1 MVSAPSG
8 TGAPVKMRTVSPGP
22 TVPSNDAPAGT
33 LPIWRSV
40 TGGSATSA
48 ARAA

>member
-22 TVPSNDAPAGT
+22 SVPLKRAPAGT
-33 LPIWRSV
+33 LPTCLSV
-40 TGGSATSA
+40 AGGCAMSA